1 MIERDAPSLTLDHDG
16 AQLHV
21 GASLDVLASVREALA
36 HIPADRAGTRL
47 YGESS
52 LDACLALE
60 GSVGAV
66 AASHLGAGAKPVRAL
81 LFDKNATTN
90 WALGWHQ
97 DRTISVRQR
106 QDVKGFGPWTVKQ
119 GLCHVAPPFMLI
131 SRMLTLRLH
140 LDDISDENAPLL
152 IALKS
157 HKYGLVP
164 VEQINALVQANEV
177 FSCRA
182 KAGDVW
188 AYATGIVHASAR
200 AALPRRRRV
209 LQIDYSRD
217 ELPQPLEWLG
227 V

>member
-1 MIERDAPSLTLDHDG
+1 MIERDALSLTLDHDG

-21 GASLDVLASVREALA
+21 GAALDALASIRETFA

-47 YGESS
+47 YGEWS
-52 LDACLALE
+52 LFACLALE
-60 GSVGAV
+60 GPLGAL
-66 AASHLGAGAKPVRAL
+66 AASHLGTGAKPVRAL

-106 QDVKGFGPWTVKQ
+106 HDVKGFGPWTVKQ
-119 GLCHVAPPFMLI
+119 GLCHVAPPFTLI
-131 SRMLTLRLH
+131 SGMVTLRLH
-140 LDDISDENAPLL
+140 LDDVSDENAPLL

-164 VEQINALVQANEV
+164 VDQINALVETSEV
-177 FSCRA
+177 FACRA

-209 LQIDYSRD
+209 LQVDYSRD
-217 ELPQPLEWLG
+217 ELPPPLEWLG